1 MGQALDGKAS
11 DDAASGFVP
20 AAAFRSLILLCVD
33 LVCDAAVASLAFT
46 ASYWHI
52 AVLTGCRPAVRQ
64 FVDHALA
71 LALALVQLA
80 DLTAEARHG
89 VHVR

>member
-46 ASYWHI
+46 ASYWHMYI
-52 AVLTGCRPAVRQ
+52 AVLTGCRPAVRP

-71 LALALVQLA
+71 LALVQPA